1 LSFFR
6 LEGSVVVHP
15 QFFVNEFVEHAIA
28 ALRKGVET
36 PEIKNRS
43 SLAGVIEFRLSKALG
58 GYSGV
63 FVGSEQARRVSC
75 VVKFPDT
82 IEDGVRPE
90 LMLLCFLINA
100 SLDLGSLE
108 FTHSGN
114 ELIAKVTQ
122 VLLPGHSCNAAI
134 VEECVTTAIKL
145 MQQYAESIRSV
156 IKGDMKAANAFHTH
170 QFLAQSDAVKPLDV
184 SDFEK
189 E

>member
-1 LSFFR
+1 MS
-6 LEGSVVVHP
+6 
-15 QFFVNEFVEHAIA
+15 EFVEHAVA
-28 ALRKGVET
+28 VLNKSAGS
-36 PEIKNRS
+36 PEIKRRS
-43 SLAGVIEFRLSKALG
+43 SLAGVIEFQLG
-58 GYSGV
+58 DAQGGFSGV
-63 FVGSEQARRVSC
+63 FVGSEQSRRISC

-82 IEDGVRPE
+82 IDDGIRPE

-100 SLDLGSLE
+100 SLDLGQLE
-108 FTHSGN
+108 FTHSGD

-122 VLLPGHSCNAAI
+122 VMLPGHDGNASI
-134 VEECVTTAIKL
+134 VEECVTTAIEL
-145 MQQYAESIRSV
+145 MNQYGESIRSV